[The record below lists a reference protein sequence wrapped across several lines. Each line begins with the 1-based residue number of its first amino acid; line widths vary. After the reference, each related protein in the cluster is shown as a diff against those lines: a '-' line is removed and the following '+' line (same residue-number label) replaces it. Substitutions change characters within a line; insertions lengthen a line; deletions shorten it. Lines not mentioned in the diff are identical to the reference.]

1 MQNTSRPFARFSLF
15 LRRNEWKISLKT
27 STNWPWLDNSS
38 TGCPVNLIK
47 VEVNSRMMYELRE
60 WCKIIGVN
68 LFTYRLLCLE
78 RGLHCGERKQRL
90 VLHILRNYRSKQSQ
104 ESKQQI
110 RKIYVS
116 SDLQLPNMAEFD
128 LVSRPEDEKIHLS
141 PRSHRCT
148 AVSLF
153 WQRTPEKHN
162 AAFGRMT
169 KKMSWIWPWKG
180 FFPFD
185 DHVLS

>member
-1 MQNTSRPFARFSLF
+1 
-15 LRRNEWKISLKT
+15 
-27 STNWPWLDNSS
+27 
-38 TGCPVNLIK
+38 
-47 VEVNSRMMYELRE
+47 MYELRE

-90 VLHILRNYRSKQSQ
+90 VLHILRNYRSKPSQ

-153 WQRTPEKHN
+153 WQRTPEKAQCGVWSN
-162 AAFGRMT
+162 DKEDELDLALKRLLSFWWSRSELIPLCSYLLQEA
-169 KKMSWIWPWKG
+169 WITG
-180 FFPFD
+180 MER
-185 DHVLS
+185 